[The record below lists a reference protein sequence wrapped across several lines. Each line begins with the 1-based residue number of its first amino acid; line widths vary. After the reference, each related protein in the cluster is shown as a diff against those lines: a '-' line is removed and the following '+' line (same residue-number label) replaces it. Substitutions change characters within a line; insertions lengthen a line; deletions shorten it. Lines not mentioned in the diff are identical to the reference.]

1 MISRGF
7 PTLGQEHAQFI
18 REDLSSSES
27 SGRTGLR
34 KGTRLVIG
42 DAITQTTAINSF
54 GRFIIRSR
62 VTSRTVRMEQ
72 AEKNRG
78 GLEDFPMILVYT
90 SL

>member
-1 MISRGF
+1 MRISRGL

-34 KGTRLVIG
+34 KGTRLIIG

-54 GRFIIRSR
+54 GRFIIRSC
-62 VTSRTVRMEQ
+62 VTSRTFSGDKRKGTMKYRRV
-72 AEKNRG
+72 
-78 GLEDFPMILVYT
+78 FPQH
-90 SL
+90 